1 MMKNQSFIAFGFVYF
16 SLAKRIGN
24 HEIMPKVSAFQTFP
38 LEFRYHPTMPGMKPG
53 NVIRGMSASMGE
65 GVVS

>member
-1 MMKNQSFIAFGFVYF
+1 MFLGFDRSWRQCF
-16 SLAKRIGN
+16 SKTPARISISPG
-24 HEIMPKVSAFQTFP
+24 
-38 LEFRYHPTMPGMKPG
+38 MPGIKPG